1 MAYVIIGATGH
12 IGNNLV
18 RMLVEESQE
27 VKVLVRKIDRSIENL
42 NVTYIV
48 GDVLNKEFLLK
59 NINKNDIVIHLA
71 GIIDIKNK
79 LQKETNDINYLGT
92 VKVVNASIE
101 KNAKRLVYLSTVDC
115 IYKETLDEVVKEPT
129 RMRVEMF
136 NQNYPISKAKA
147 TEYVMRKMNE
157 KHNTTI
163 AIVYPSC
170 VFGINDYKPSAIGR
184 VILDSINGKMQFGI
198 NGGYNFIDVVD
209 LVKAIITLSKMDN
222 NDSYILSGYN
232 ITVRK
237 MYETINKVLGVN
249 KKIRNVPMFLVKLAI
264 PFVPYLSNFT
274 LKTITENCN
283 YDNSKAVEE
292 LGFSLTSFEE
302 SMKNTIEWFKD
313 NLKYFKK

>member
-115 IYKETLDEVVKEPT
+115 IYKDTMDEVVKEPT

-249 KKIRNVPMFLVKLAI
+249 KKLRNVPMFLVKLAI
-264 PFVPYLSNFT
+264 PFVSYLSNFT

-313 NLKYFKK
+313 NLEYFKK

>member
-115 IYKETLDEVVKEPT
+115 IYKDTMDEVVKEPT

-264 PFVPYLSNFT
+264 PFVSYLSNFT

-313 NLKYFKK
+313 NLEYFKK

>member
-18 RMLVEESQE
+18 RMLVEENQE

-101 KNAKRLVYLSTVDC
+101 KNAKRLIYLSTVDC
-115 IYKETLDEVVKEPT
+115 IYKETMDEVVKEPT

-264 PFVPYLSNFT
+264 PFVSYLSNFT

-302 SMKNTIEWFKD
+302 SMKNTIEWFKE
-313 NLKYFKK
+313 NLEYFKK

>member
-115 IYKETLDEVVKEPT
+115 IYKETMDEVVKEPT

-157 KHNTTI
+157 EHNTTI

-313 NLKYFKK
+313 NLEYFKK

>member
-115 IYKETLDEVVKEPT
+115 IYKETMDEVVKEPT

-157 KHNTTI
+157 EHNTTI
-163 AIVYPSC
+163 AIVYPKLH
-170 VFGINDYKPSAIGR
+170 F
-184 VILDSINGKMQFGI
+184 SIN
-198 NGGYNFIDVVD
+198 
-209 LVKAIITLSKMDN
+209 
-222 NDSYILSGYN
+222 
-232 ITVRK
+232 
-237 MYETINKVLGVN
+237 
-249 KKIRNVPMFLVKLAI
+249 
-264 PFVPYLSNFT
+264 
-274 LKTITENCN
+274 
-283 YDNSKAVEE
+283 
-292 LGFSLTSFEE
+292 
-302 SMKNTIEWFKD
+302 
-313 NLKYFKK
+313 